1 MKQQYEILTTIRYR
15 HDFFQALSYEG
26 IGIRMSAATG
36 KQLLNADLMLKQQA
50 SGFLL
55 LYNTLGAGKRTRSD
69 LLRDNTT
76 LTFEVVLKDPLFY
89 NYTAIDAADI
99 TTQCF
104 MFGNDATNAP
114 GVLHRYP
121 YADAADLRGTATLP
135 EPFFTKPFGLLT
147 LVLNDS
153 LQDNYDIRFQARS
166 TYWCYYLMSDQLAA
180 LPHPVILNNNGA
192 SCFSEP
198 LLAALPE
205 RKKVPVLVSNDPI
218 ALSDRTPDILKLA
231 DRLPDENNKHKIIIS
246 PLPLPEINR
255 ISAAGRSWHTTG
267 KAYSEI
273 FLY

>member
-69 LLRDNTT
+69 LLQDNTM
-76 LTFEVVLKDPLFY
+76 LTFEVILKDPLFY
-89 NYTAIDAADI
+89 NYTAIDAGSI

-104 MFGNDATNAP
+104 MFGNDAANAP
-114 GVLHRYP
+114 GVLHRHP
-121 YADAADLRGTATLP
+121 YADAADLYGTDTLT

-153 LQDNYDIRFQARS
+153 LQDNYEIRFQARS
-166 TYWCYYLMSDQLAA
+166 TYWCYYLMSEQLAA
-180 LPHPVILNNNGA
+180 LPHPVILNNSGI

-205 RKKVPVLVSNDPI
+205 RNNVPVLVSNDPI
-218 ALSDRTPDILKLA
+218 PLSDRTPDILKLA
-231 DRLPDENNKHKIIIS
+231 NRLSEEDNKHKIIIS
-246 PLPLPEINR
+246 PLPSPEVNR
-255 ISAAGRSWHTTG
+255 ISAAGRSWYTNG
-267 KAYSEI
+267 KTYSEI